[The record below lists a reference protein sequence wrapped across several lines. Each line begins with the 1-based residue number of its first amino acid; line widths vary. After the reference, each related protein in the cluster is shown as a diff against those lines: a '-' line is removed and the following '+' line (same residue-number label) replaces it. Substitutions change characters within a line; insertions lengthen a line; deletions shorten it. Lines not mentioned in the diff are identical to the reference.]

1 MADNCNKTPKKLV
14 KCSPNDACRICKCN
28 LKIEYG
34 AARVYYENLFKPS
47 ERKESKGLL
56 LSRACE
62 IVGLPVQK
70 SPLLSERI
78 CRPCGRKIR
87 NVYENFTFLKDNLS
101 KLSFKKSEV
110 FINVSYFSSTRSANS
125 FGKKR
130 RFLNWQADYF
140 TWLQSFV
147 T

>member
-1 MADNCNKTPKKLV
+1 MELHEFLTKIFSN
-14 KCSPNDACRICKCN
+14 R
-28 LKIEYG
+28 LKE
-34 AARVYYENLFKPS
+34 
-47 ERKESKGLL
+47 KESKGLL

-101 KLSFKKSEV
+101 NSDLSNSVCGAQGFHFGHILNYLNCLSKKVKFS
-110 FINVSYFSSTRSANS
+110 INVSYFSSTRSANS

-130 RFLNWQADYF
+130 RFLNWQAHYF
-140 TWLQSFV
+140 TCSRKQ
-147 T
+147 